1 MKKLLFFLLAS
12 NCIFAQ
18 NDTEIFLYKL
28 TDSNTVNSIS
38 GANISNNAGYDSQ
51 PHFYSKKEIVFSSNR
66 NKYTDIAKYD
76 IESATKSF
84 LNKTPYGGEY
94 SPQRIPGSKNISAV
108 RLDDNGL
115 QRLYEYNIESGES
128 KEIIADLKVAYP
140 FWYAK
145 NSIIH
150 VAIVGDDLDLLI
162 TDLNTSKHTTIQ
174 KKVGRSL
181 HKIPNS
187 ELVSYVS
194 KTNDI
199 WSIKSLNPKT
209 GETKLITDGIGK
221 NEDVC
226 WLPNGTLLIAYGSKI
241 MKYHPK
247 TAARWTLFHD
257 FTKNKHKNI
266 SRITVNA
273 SGTLLVLVSE

>member
-12 NCIFAQ
+12 NGIFAQ
-18 NDTEIFLYKL
+18 TNTEIFLYKL
-28 TDSNTVNSIS
+28 TDSDTVIS
-38 GANISNNAGYDSQ
+38 TSGKNISNNIGYDSQ
-51 PHFYSKKEIVFSSNR
+51 PHFYSKKEIIFSSNR
-66 NKYTDIAKYD
+66 NGYTDIAKYHID
-76 IESATKSF
+76 SAKKSY

-108 RLDDNGL
+108 RLDNNGL
-115 QRLYEYNIESGES
+115 QRFYQYNIESGMS

-145 NSIIH
+145 NKLIH
-150 VAIVGDDLDLLI
+150 VSIVGDNLDLI
-162 TDLNTSKHTTIQ
+162 VTDLNRSKHTTIDR
-174 KKVGRSL
+174 KVGRSL
-181 HKIPNS
+181 HKVPNS
-187 ELVSYVS
+187 TLVSYVS

-209 GETKLITDGIGK
+209 GETKHIIDAIGK

-226 WLPNGTLLIAYGSKI
+226 WLPNGTLLIACGSKI
-241 MKYHPK
+241 MKFNPK
-247 TAARWTLFHD
+247 TASNWSLFHD
-257 FTKNKHKNI
+257 FTQNEHKNI

-273 SGTLLVLVSE
+273 AGTLLALVSE